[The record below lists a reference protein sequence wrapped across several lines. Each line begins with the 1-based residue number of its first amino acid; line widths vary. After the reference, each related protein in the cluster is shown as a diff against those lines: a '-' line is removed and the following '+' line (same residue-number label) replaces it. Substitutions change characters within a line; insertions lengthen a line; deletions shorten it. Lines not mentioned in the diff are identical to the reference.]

1 MAKRNLLNVRS
12 VLEMILMVND
22 QLIPICENVPPALK
36 DAIAELAFYSRAILR
51 KHSHTRKDVR
61 VNN

>member
-12 VLEMILMVND
+12 VLETIIMLND
-22 QLIPICENVPPALK
+22 ELLPITEGTPPIVK
-36 DAIAELAFYSRAILR
+36 DQIAELAFYARAILR